1 MASVENII
9 YFSLYFALT
18 AAIAVGAWLCFRRT
32 GTRSFL
38 FLGAVLILWPW
49 LDGFAD
55 AACRHF
61 AAQVLMNG
69 QRPWLF
75 PFSLM
80 VRGDR
85 GYSGWEMPPGEF
97 LTKFS
102 LAKDFLLNLLLAL
115 AFVCMACSLKKIKE
129 KAQ

>member
-1 MASVENII
+1 MTTVEDAI
-9 YFSLYFALT
+9 YFSLYLALT
-18 AAIAVGAWLCFRRT
+18 AAIAVGAWLSFRRT
-32 GTRSFL
+32 GARSFL
-38 FLGAVLILWPW
+38 FLGTVLILWPW
-49 LDGFAD
+49 FDGFAD
-55 AACRHF
+55 ATYRHF
-61 AAQVLMNG
+61 VDQVMNG

-102 LAKDFLLNLLLAL
+102 LAKHFLLNLLLAV
-115 AFVCMACSLKKIKE
+115 AFVCMAGSLKKIKE
-129 KAQ
+129 KAE